1 MDIYLNN
8 RKIELEKLDLF
19 TTSDEYESTTISFL
33 RDWLNHKEIF
43 LLQTSGS
50 TSTPKVIEI
59 NRVQM
64 EASARATIKALR
76 LKSGDRALICINTNM
91 IGGKMMLVRTMVEK
105 FNSYI
110 IPPVSDPFKSIP
122 ENFEFDFTA
131 IVPLQLETVLNN
143 PESSARLNKLK
154 AVIVG
159 GAAVSETLKARLQN
173 LSVPIYSTYGMTETV
188 SHIALKLL
196 NGPQQSDHF
205 KVFEGVETRVDL
217 RGCLE
222 IKGLVTNNQWVTT
235 NDLVQFHSEREF
247 TWLGRIDN
255 IVNSGGIKLQIES
268 IEDKINRILKERNFG
283 INFFLAKQP
292 DEKLG
297 EALAF
302 YYEGFENSKSDILLL
317 LKRELSKYEVPR
329 YFIFCQNFEYTA
341 SGKIDKLKTIKIN
354 K

>member
-1 MDIYLNN
+1 VDIYLNN

-33 RDWLNHKEIF
+33 RDWLNHKDIF
-43 LLQTSGS
+43 FLQTSGS
-50 TSTPKVIEI
+50 TSVPKVIEI
-59 NRVQM
+59 SRVQM
-64 EASARATIKALR
+64 EASARATIKALK
-76 LKSGDRALICINTNM
+76 LKSGDRSLICINANM
-91 IGGKMMLVRTMVEK
+91 IGGKMMLVRTLIEG

-122 ENFEFDFTA
+122 EKFDFDFTA
-131 IVPLQLETVLNN
+131 IVPLQLEAILNN
-143 PESSARLNKLK
+143 PESLGRLNKLK

-173 LSVPIYSTYGMTETV
+173 LNVPIYSTYGMTETV

-196 NGPQQSDHF
+196 NGSEQSDYF
-205 KVFEGVETRVDL
+205 KVFEGIETRIDL
-217 RGCLE
+217 RSCLE
-222 IKGLVTNNQWVTT
+222 IKGIVTNNQWITT

-255 IVNSGGIKLQIES
+255 IINSGGIKLQIES
-268 IEDKINRILKERNFG
+268 IEGKINAILKEKNFEG
-283 INFFLAKQP
+283 NFFLSKSV

-302 YYEGFENSKSDILLL
+302 YYEGFETSKSEILQLF
-317 LKRELSKYEVPR
+317 KKELPKYEVPR
-329 YFIFCQNFEYTA
+329 YFIFCKNFEYTA
-341 SGKIDKLKTIKIN
+341 SGKIDKLKTIKSN

>member
-19 TTSDEYESTTISFL
+19 TSSDEYESTTISFL
-33 RDWLNHKEIF
+33 RDWWDNKDIF
-43 LLQTSGS
+43 FLQTSGS
-50 TSTPKVIEI
+50 TSEPKIIEI
-59 NRVQM
+59 SRVQM
-64 EASARATIKALR
+64 EASARATIKALK
-76 LKSGDRALICINTNM
+76 LKSGDRALVCINTNM
-91 IGGKMMLVRTMVEK
+91 IGGKMMLVRTLVEG

-122 ENFEFDFTA
+122 NNFEFDFTA
-131 IVPLQLETVLNN
+131 IVPLQLETILNN

-159 GAAVSETLKARLQN
+159 GAAVSETLKARLQTLN
-173 LSVPIYSTYGMTETV
+173 VPIYSTYGMTETV

-196 NGPQQSDHF
+196 NGPQQSDYF
-205 KVFEGVETRVDL
+205 NVFEDIETRLDL

-222 IKGLVTNNQWVTT
+222 IKGIVTKNQWITT

-255 IVNSGGIKLQIES
+255 IINSGGIKLQIES

-283 INFFLAKQP
+283 GNFFLAKQS

-302 YYEGFENSKSDILLL
+302 YYEGFESSKSEILQLL
-317 LKRELSKYEVPR
+317 QKELPKYEVPR
-329 YFIFCQNFEYTA
+329 YLKFCQNFEYTA
-341 SGKIDKLKTIKIN
+341 SGKIDKLKTVKCN

>member
-19 TTSDEYESTTISFL
+19 TSSDEYESSTISFL
-33 RDWLNHKEIF
+33 RDWLNHKDIF
-43 LLQTSGS
+43 FLQTSGS
-50 TSTPKVIEI
+50 TSEPKLIEI
-59 NRVQM
+59 SRVQM
-64 EASARATIKALR
+64 EASARATIKALK

-91 IGGKMMLVRTMVEK
+91 IGGKMMLVRTLIEG
-105 FNSYI
+105 FNSFI

-122 ENFEFDFTA
+122 DNIEFDFTA
-131 IVPLQLETVLNN
+131 IVPLQLETILNT
-143 PESSARLNKLK
+143 PESTARLNKLK

-159 GAAVSETLKARLQN
+159 GAAVSETLKGRLQN

-196 NGPQQSDHF
+196 NGPQQSDYF
-205 KVFEGVETRVDL
+205 NVFEDIETRLDF

-222 IKGLVTNNQWVTT
+222 IRGIVTNNQWITT
-235 NDLVQFHSEREF
+235 NDLVQFHSERKF

-255 IVNSGGIKLQIES
+255 IINSGGIKLQIES
-268 IEDKINRILKERNFG
+268 IEDKINMILKGRNFEE
-283 INFFLAKQP
+283 NFFLAKLP

-302 YYEGFENSKSDILLL
+302 YFEGSESLKSGILQL
-317 LKRELSKYEVPR
+317 LKKELLKYEVPR
-329 YFIFCQNFEYTA
+329 YFIFCQNFNYTA
-341 SGKIDKLKTIKIN
+341 SGKIDKLKTIKHN